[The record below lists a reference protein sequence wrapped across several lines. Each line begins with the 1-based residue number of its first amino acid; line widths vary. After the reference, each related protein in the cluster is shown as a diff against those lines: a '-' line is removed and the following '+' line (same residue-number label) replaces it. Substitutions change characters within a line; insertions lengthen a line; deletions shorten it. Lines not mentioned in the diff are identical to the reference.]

1 MSKPRTLSEWSAA
14 IKKRDEYRCVRCFV
28 TTGLVAHHI
37 KPKSLY
43 PELKFDLDN
52 GETLC
57 VDCHKEHHKQNPMK
71 TGPSKDGKVSMR
83 RKLAELDRQLR
94 HALESNEAMKDMLD
108 EGLLFKKLSA
118 LERAMQN
125 FERAI
130 KEMRASDSLIV
141 MELVRLIDVIE
152 TNEKQRKDPG

>member
-1 MSKPRTLSEWSAA
+1 
-14 IKKRDEYRCVRCFV
+14 
-28 TTGLVAHHI
+28 
-37 KPKSLY
+37 
-43 PELKFDLDN
+43 
-52 GETLC
+52 
-57 VDCHKEHHKQNPMK
+57 MK